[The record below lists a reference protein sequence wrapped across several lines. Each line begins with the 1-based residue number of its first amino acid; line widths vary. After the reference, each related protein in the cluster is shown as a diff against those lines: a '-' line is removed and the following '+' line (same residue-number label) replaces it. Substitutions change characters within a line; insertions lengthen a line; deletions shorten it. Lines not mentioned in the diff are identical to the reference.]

1 MAEQGL
7 VFAGDRG
14 VAPGGQSALL
24 SSDTPLTLSGGLM
37 AAVHCIHQDTAI
49 MVPTLENVLYK
60 RRCG

>member
-7 VFAGDRG
+7 VFAGDR
-14 VAPGGQSALL
+14 GGQSALL

-49 MVPTLENVLYK
+49 MVPTLKNVLYK

>member
-37 AAVHCIHQDTAI
+37 AAR
-49 MVPTLENVLYK
+49 TLYTPGHGHNSANSQKGFIQEK
-60 RRCG
+60 M

>member
-49 MVPTLENVLYK
+49 MVP
-60 RRCG
+60 